1 MKKLFILL
9 AAAALCACAGTTK
22 KATPLS
28 EEVWNQDPVD
38 LCATLIEHNQKEV
51 AYVRANFDEQTTAQ
65 VAQLYQELD
74 LQSNAL
80 CRSRMARR
88 MQVEQLKELRQAYQ
102 GKINLILAQKTLD
115 IFKEMC
121 DGGTESTCK

>member
-28 EEVWNQDPVD
+28 EEVWSQDPVD

-74 LQSNAL
+74 LQSNAI

-102 GKINLILAQKTLD
+102 EKINLILAQKTLD

>member
-74 LQSNAL
+74 LQSNAI
-80 CRSRMARR
+80 CRSRMARH

-102 GKINLILAQKTLD
+102 GKINLILAQKTLG

>member
-9 AAAALCACAGTTK
+9 AAAALCACAGATK

-28 EEVWNQDPVD
+28 EEVWSQDPVD

-74 LQSNAL
+74 LQSNAI

-88 MQVEQLKELRQAYQ
+88 MQVEQLKELRRAYRE
-102 GKINLILAQKTLD
+102 KIDLILAQKTLD

>member
-1 MKKLFILL
+1 MEPRP
-9 AAAALCACAGTTK
+9 GG
-22 KATPLS
+22 PLRH
-28 EEVWNQDPVD
+28 
-38 LCATLIEHNQKEV
+38 LIEHNQKEV

-74 LQSNAL
+74 LQSNAI

>member
-9 AAAALCACAGTTK
+9 AAVALCACAGTTK

-74 LQSNAL
+74 LQSNAI

-102 GKINLILAQKTLD
+102 GKINLILAQKTLG

>member
-38 LCATLIEHNQKEV
+38 LCAALIEHNQKEV

-74 LQSNAL
+74 LQSNAI

-88 MQVEQLKELRQAYQ
+88 MQVEQLKELRQVYQ

>member
-22 KATPLS
+22 KVTPLS
-28 EEVWNQDPVD
+28 EEVWSQDPVD

-74 LQSNAL
+74 LQSNAI

-102 GKINLILAQKTLD
+102 GKINLILAQKTLG